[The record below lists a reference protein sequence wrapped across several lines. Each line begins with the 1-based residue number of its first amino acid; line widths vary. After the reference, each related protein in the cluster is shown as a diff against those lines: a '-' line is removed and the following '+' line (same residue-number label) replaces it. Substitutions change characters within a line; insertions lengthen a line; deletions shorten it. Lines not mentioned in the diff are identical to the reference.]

1 MKKLMEKLNKILI
14 PIAIIVAGLII
25 GGAFLYTNQG
35 RVKTPTNESSSAQE
49 IVTKAVDYINKNV
62 LSGVTA
68 SLTGDVTEENGM
80 YKFRIKVNDQ
90 EYVSY
95 VTKNGK
101 LLFPMEGLD
110 LESNPNQAQ
119 NQNQGTTTGE
129 VQKSDKPDVKL
140 FVMSYCPYGLQA
152 EKMFLPVYNL
162 LKDKADMGVYFVDY
176 AMHGKKEIDEN
187 LTQYCIQKE
196 EKAKYYAYLNCF
208 VIDGDSAKCLSQA
221 GVDKGKI
228 DSCVSATDTEFEVT
242 SLYND
247 KSTWLSGNYPQ
258 FNVHKDLN
266 TKYGVQ
272 GSPTIVINDKVVE
285 VDRTPEKFKEAI
297 CQAFNSP
304 PEECSQTLSSESPS
318 AGLGGGTTDSSSS
331 GGCGQ

>member
-1 MKKLMEKLNKILI
+1 MKKLMEKFNKILI
-14 PIAIIVAGLII
+14 PVAIIVAGLII
-25 GGAFLYTNQG
+25 GGAFIYTNQG
-35 RVKTPTNESSSAQE
+35 KVKNSANKVLSAQE
-49 IVTKAVDYINKNV
+49 ATAKALDYINKNV

-80 YKFRIKVNDQ
+80 YKFRIKVDTQ

-95 VTKNGK
+95 VTKDGK
-101 LLFPMEGLD
+101 LLFPMEGLN
-110 LESNPNQAQ
+110 LESTPDQAQ
-119 NQNQGTTTGE
+119 NGETTTGE
-129 VQKSDKPDVKL
+129 VQKRDKADVKL

-152 EKMFLPVYNL
+152 QKMFLPVYNL
-162 LKDKADMGVYFVDY
+162 LKDKADMGIYFVDY
-176 AMHGKKEIDEN
+176 AMHEKKEIDEN

-228 DSCVSATDTEFEVT
+228 DSCVSATDTEFKVT

-258 FNVHKDLN
+258 FNIHKDLN

-272 GSPTIVINDKVVE
+272 GSPTIVINDTVVQ

-304 PEECSQTLSSESPS
+304 PEECSQTLSSEAPSP
-318 AGLGGGTTDSSSS
+318 GLGGGTTDSSAS